1 MTEEFLG
8 PKDPRVEAYEK
19 LVIKHPVLEETYKSL
34 QDQIRYAKEGAIIFL
49 FGPTGIGKTTLMR
62 YFLKKSYEAQ
72 MDALYADP
80 GLIPFVMVEAV
91 SPGSSKKFS
100 WLDFHRRAL
109 QALAEPLVER
119 KIQYKMEC
127 VGQDGQGRITIDQ
140 REPEHALKRSLE
152 QGLKRRGVKAL
163 LIDEAQHIG
172 SGCKTREQL
181 YSQLEYIKS
190 FSNLSKTAVVLIG
203 TYDLIDFFN
212 HNDQAARRSKRV
224 HFSRYSQSKAHTE
237 DFTDIICWFI
247 EKSPLECDLDIDKH
261 YSYLY
266 DGAIGCVGLLKS
278 WFDSAL
284 TLACES
290 GSKKLTIAH
299 FEATED
305 AQGDP
310 GTLYKALIGGERK
323 LAELKDKR
331 KMVRDLL
338 SLERGDLP
346 TVPGKGGADGAGRAK
361 RKSPGV
367 RNPKRDPIGPS
378 R

>member
-1 MTEEFLG
+1 MTEEFLA

-62 YFLKKSYEAQ
+62 YFMKKSVEAQ
-72 MDALYADP
+72 MDAMHADP
-80 GLIPFVMVEAV
+80 GMIPFVMVEAV
-91 SPGSSKKFS
+91 SPGSNKKFS

-109 QALAEPLVER
+109 QALAEPLIER
-119 KIQYKMEC
+119 KVQYKIEC
-127 VGQDGQGRITIDQ
+127 VGRDGQGRIVVDQ
-140 REPEHALKRSLE
+140 REPEHALKRSIE
-152 QGLKRRGVKAL
+152 QCLRQRKVKAL

-172 SGCKTREQL
+172 SGCKNREQL

-224 HFSRYSQSKAHTE
+224 HFPRYNQFKADTE
-237 DFTDIICWFI
+237 DFTDIVCWFV
-247 EKSPLECDLDIDKH
+247 EKMPLEVDLDIDK
-261 YSYLY
+261 YYGYLY
-266 DGAIGCVGLLKS
+266 EGSFGCVGLLKS

-284 TLACES
+284 TVACEG

-310 GTLYKALIGGERK
+310 DTLYKALVGGERK
-323 LAELKDKR
+323 LVELNDKR

-338 SLERGDLP
+338 ALERGD
-346 TVPGKGGADGAGRAK
+346 VPPAAAKGVDDGAARPK
-361 RKSPGV
+361 RRSPGV

>member
-1 MTEEFLG
+1 MSDVFLG
-8 PKDPRVEAYEK
+8 PKDPRVVAYEN
-19 LVIKHPVLEETYKSL
+19 LVIKHPILEETYKSL
-34 QDQIRYAKEGAIIFL
+34 QDEIRYAKEGAIIFL

-62 YFLKKSYEAQ
+62 YFMRKSYEAE

-91 SPGSSKKFS
+91 SPGSCKKFS
-100 WLDFHRRAL
+100 WLDFNRRAL
-109 QALAEPLVER
+109 QALAEPLVQR
-119 KIQYKMEC
+119 KVQYKIEC
-127 VGQDGQGRITIDQ
+127 VAQDGQGKIVVDQ

-152 QGLKRRGVKAL
+152 QTLQQRKVKAL

-172 SGCKTREQL
+172 SGCRTRDQL

-203 TYDLIDFFN
+203 TYDLIDFFD

-224 HFSRYSQSKAHTE
+224 HFPRYSQRKAHME

-247 EKSPLECDLDIDKH
+247 EKMPLEVELDIDQH
-261 YSYLY
+261 FGYLY
-266 DGAIGCVGLLKS
+266 DGSFGCVGLLKS

-284 TLACES
+284 TLACE
-290 GSKKLTIAH
+290 GGAKKVTIKH
-299 FEATED
+299 FEATEA

-310 GTLYKALIGGERK
+310 ATLYNALVGGERK

-331 KMVRDLL
+331 GMVRELL
-338 SLERGDLP
+338 ALERGERP
-346 TVPGKGGADGAGRAK
+346 PAGQCSEKPEVRRK
-361 RKSPGV
+361 RLAPGV
-367 RNPKRDPIGPS
+367 RKPKRDPIGS